1 MPGGLDCISCLLL
14 SVYYLLHLDVVSF
27 LLPALLVEFL
37 LVPLLHP
44 PASGFRF
51 GHDLRGVSLSLY
63 LQKLE
68 SRVNKCLFCE
78 VVQAPDSLGTVA
90 PGVLQ
95 GFSSQT

>member
-1 MPGGLDCISCLLL
+1 M
-14 SVYYLLHLDVVSF
+14 DVVSF
-27 LLPALLVEFL
+27 LLSAVLVEFL
-37 LVPLLHP
+37 IVPLPHP
-44 PASGFRF
+44 PAFRF

-68 SRVNKCLFCE
+68 SRVNKCLFRE

-95 GFSSQT
+95 GFGSQT